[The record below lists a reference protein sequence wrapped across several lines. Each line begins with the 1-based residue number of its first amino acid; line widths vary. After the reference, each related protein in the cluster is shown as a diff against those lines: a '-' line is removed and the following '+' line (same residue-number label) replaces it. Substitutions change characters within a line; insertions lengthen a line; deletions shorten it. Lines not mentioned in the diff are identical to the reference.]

1 VLNALDQHD
10 RSRVPLLRADVAS
23 VAANTAFGGDKSLK
37 VMQQM
42 IAASQAGRDL
52 VYHAFGTTYRGRL
65 LAEWIDE
72 LQGLVAAR
80 QLTVGTVSSPVKPM
94 LASSQSPATDSPF
107 SHASR
112 RALPRHHRSYAR
124 HQPLSS
130 CTHSLRRPIEVPQ
143 PRRGATGHAGSSK
156 TPDLKVLGSI
166 PMPGTNLPTTHQK
179 GGGCGCWTYFTL
191 YRMS

>member
-1 VLNALDQHD
+1 MLNALDQHD

-42 IAASQAGRDL
+42 MAASQAGRDL

-80 QLTVGTVSSPVKPM
+80 QLTVGDCLLPSKANVSSISISCYR
-94 LASSQSPATDSPF
+94 LTI
-107 SHASR
+107 
-112 RALPRHHRSYAR
+112 
-124 HQPLSS
+124 LS
-130 CTHSLRRPIEVPQ
+130 CL
-143 PRRGATGHAGSSK
+143 
-156 TPDLKVLGSI
+156 
-166 PMPGTNLPTTHQK
+166 
-179 GGGCGCWTYFTL
+179 
-191 YRMS
+191 